1 MIDTDRSPQRPETI
15 GADVTT
21 TFHFPPRRPRMLSS
35 WLAVTLILGLGGC
48 NTTPRPL
55 DARDLPMFDGD
66 RGTPIDWST
75 LVQRSSEVDV
85 LDRDVIDESQ
95 LTVENV
101 KYKDAGW
108 RKDLKNVKIE
118 LIFDRRNGYLLRAFI
133 SVPSANDAI
142 TTQSLKEML
151 LRRLQNA
158 GVLPQPSGA
167 SLRKASML
175 AKTSVPDVR
184 MPKYEHNARQLSSRF
199 VTDTSHAQSY
209 NRKRELYRGVKRS
222 SSYSSYIPRSKS
234 DDDDD
239 TQLSSGPTRER
250 LSLL

>member
-1 MIDTDRSPQRPETI
+1 MPRACRALALPEQ
-15 GADVTT
+15 
-21 TFHFPPRRPRMLSS
+21 
-35 WLAVTLILGLGGC
+35 
-48 NTTPRPL
+48 L
-55 DARDLPMFDGD
+55 DARRRHLAHERARPVAVAEDVDAPAVGLPA
-66 RGTPIDWST
+66 PAA
-75 LVQRSSEVDV
+75 LDV

-118 LIFDRRNGYLLRAFI
+118 LVFDRRNGYLLRAFI

-158 GVLPQPSGA
+158 GVLPQPT
-167 SLRKASML
+167 SLRKASVL
-175 AKTSVPDVR
+175 ANTSVPDVR

-199 VTDTSHAQSY
+199 ITDTSHAQSY
-209 NRKRELYRGVKRS
+209 NRKKRDFYRGVKRS
-222 SSYSSYIPRSKS
+222 SSHASYVPRSKR

-239 TQLSSGPTRER
+239 TQLSSGLIRER
-250 LSLL
+250 MSLL

>member
-1 MIDTDRSPQRPETI
+1 MPCRFFS
-15 GADVTT
+15 GDVA
-21 TFHFPPRRPRMLSS
+21 PRRPELP
-35 WLAVTLILGLGGC
+35 A
-48 NTTPRPL
+48 RPL
-55 DARDLPMFDGD
+55 SRTARERSLGPKRAAPKTPISRRDRGLFEDARAGAKS
-66 RGTPIDWST
+66 RAVG
-75 LVQRSSEVDV
+75 
-85 LDRDVIDESQ
+85 
-95 LTVENV
+95 N
-101 KYKDAGW
+101 DAG
-108 RKDLKNVKIE
+108 
-118 LIFDRRNGYLLRAFI
+118 GRASR
-133 SVPSANDAI
+133 SVTGPAFHSTPTPHAFATQRASA
-142 TTQSLKEML
+142 
-151 LRRLQNA
+151 
-158 GVLPQPSGA
+158 VLPQPSGA